1 MKHGENLVE
10 FLNARGKRLRGM
22 IHRPAGT
29 RGGAPGVIFFHGFT
43 GDRME
48 SHWLFIKCARAL
60 ASEGI
65 ASLRFDFYGSGESEG
80 SFHEATL
87 QSEIA
92 DARAAVRFMQRQK
105 GIDAGRL
112 GLCGLSL
119 GGCVAACVAPASGA
133 KALVLWSAVAHPA
146 ILQQLS
152 KKLGKPAPNHPGDF
166 EYDAR
171 RISARFLKD
180 VAKVDPLAAIRRF
193 KKPTQIIHPGKDGT
207 VPRTHAADFLRAS
220 GAGVKQKIII
230 PGADHTFTS
239 IVWESAVIGLTVEW
253 FRRYLQKAYSI
264 NDDRR
269 KRD

>member
-1 MKHGENLVE
+1 LKVKESFVE
-10 FLNARGKRLRGM
+10 FPNPRRKLLRGM
-22 IHRPAGT
+22 LHRPAGG
-29 RGGAPGVIFFHGFT
+29 RGKRPGVVFFHGFT

-48 SHWLFIKCARAL
+48 SHWIFIKCARAL
-60 ASEGI
+60 AREGI

-80 SFHEATL
+80 SFCEATL

-92 DARAAVRFMQRQK
+92 DARTAARFMQRQK
-105 GIDAGRL
+105 GIDPARL

-119 GGCVAACVAPASGA
+119 GGCVAACVAGAANA

-152 KKLGKPAPNHPGDF
+152 KKLGNPSSTHPGDF

-180 VAKVDPLAAIRRF
+180 AAKVDPLRAIRRF
-193 KKPTQIIHPGKDGT
+193 RKPTRIIHPGKDET
-207 VPRTHAADFLRAS
+207 VPLSHAADFLQAS
-220 GAGVKQKIII
+220 GATIKQKVII

-239 IVWESAVIGLTVEW
+239 IAWEAAVIGLTVEW
-253 FRRYLQKAYSI
+253 FRRHL
-264 NDDRR
+264 
-269 KRD
+269 